1 MVDTAAVQGAVDII
15 RDARRLVIF
24 TGAGVSKESGIPTFR
39 DALEGVWEQFDPEEL
54 GTPQGFKQNPARV
67 WDWFAY
73 RRKAAAQAQPNPGHL
88 ALAELTK
95 RYDPS
100 VVITQNVDD
109 LHERA
114 GSWNTL
120 HLHGSLFRFKCF
132 DNCQGNPTPIVL
144 DDLADADAS
153 PPKCPHCGGW
163 VRPDVV
169 WFRELLPENILNA
182 AYDWAKNC
190 DVMIVVGTTGL
201 VTPAGHLPPIAR
213 EHGAK
218 IIEVNPAYS
227 MITRYA
233 DVKLEAPAGE
243 ALPLVMQALDKT

>member
-1 MVDTAAVQGAVDII
+1 MVDAAAIAQAAGII
-15 RDARRLVIF
+15 RSTKRLVIF

-39 DALEGVWEQFDPEEL
+39 DALDGVWEQYDPEEL
-54 GTPQGFKQNPARV
+54 GTAQGFKKNPSRV

-73 RRKAAAQAQPNPGHL
+73 RRNIAQDAQPNPGHF
-88 ALAELTK
+88 ALAELTN
-95 RYDPS
+95 RYEPS

-132 DNCQGNPTPIVL
+132 DGCQGDPTPIIL
-144 DDLADADAS
+144 DDLPDADAS
-153 PPKCPHCGGW
+153 PPKCPQCGGW

-169 WFRELLPENILNA
+169 WFREVLPENILNA
-182 AYDWAKNC
+182 AYQWVNQC

-201 VTPAGHLPPIAR
+201 IIPAAHLPRIAH
-213 EHGAK
+213 EQGAK

-243 ALPLVMQALDKT
+243 ALPLVIQELDQS